1 MKIVIGSDHAG
12 LDLKEKVKKILPH
25 WNIVVEDI
33 GCFTPNSCDYPDFGA
48 QVAQRVSEGKNDKG
62 ILICNSG
69 IGMSMVAN
77 KFAKVRAAL
86 CYNAEAAQLSRSH
99 NDANILVLGSHFV
112 KEEALKEIL
121 SAFFDTPFES
131 GRHLRRIEKIERAPM
146 SFLKQT
152 DPEIHDA
159 IQKEILRQETSIEL
173 IASENFVSQAVMEAQ
188 GSVLTNKY
196 AEGYPAKRWYNGCE
210 NVDVVEQLAI
220 HRALRIFGAEGANV
234 QPHSGSQANM
244 AAYFALLNPGDT
256 VLAMSLDHGGHLT
269 HGNKFNFS
277 GRFYNF
283 VSYGVSK
290 QSEQLDYDE
299 IEKLAFIHKP
309 KMITAGA
316 SAYSRIILFDRLK
329 QIADKVGAL
338 LMVDMAHIAGL
349 VAAGLHPSPVPYSDI
364 VTTTTH
370 KTLRGPRGGLILFK
384 KQFEKAI
391 NAQIFPGIQGGPLE
405 HVIAAK
411 AVAFQEALQP
421 AFLEYQ
427 KQIIKNAQAMAGQL
441 SALGLRIIS
450 GGTDNH
456 MMLVDMSSQNTTGK
470 DAANALHEARITANK
485 NLIPFD
491 TQSSFVT
498 SGIRLGTPAV
508 TTRGMKEKEMEQ
520 IASWIVDVCRHR
532 ENKATLEKVS
542 VEVEALCKQFP
553 LYPNLS
559 KTF

>member
-1 MKIVIGSDHAG
+1 
-12 LDLKEKVKKILPH
+12 
-25 WNIVVEDI
+25 
-33 GCFTPNSCDYPDFGA
+33 
-48 QVAQRVSEGKNDKG
+48 
-62 ILICNSG
+62 
-69 IGMSMVAN
+69 
-77 KFAKVRAAL
+77 
-86 CYNAEAAQLSRSH
+86 
-99 NDANILVLGSHFV
+99 
-112 KEEALKEIL
+112 
-121 SAFFDTPFES
+121 
-131 GRHLRRIEKIERAPM
+131 M
-146 SFLKQT
+146 SFLKKV
-152 DPEIHDA
+152 DPEIDAA
-159 IQKEILRQETSIEL
+159 IQKEIIRQETSIEL

-188 GSVLTNKY
+188 GSVFTNKY

-210 NVDVVEQLAI
+210 HVDTVEQLAI
-220 HRALRIFGAEGANV
+220 QRAMRIFGAEGANV

-277 GRFYNF
+277 GRFFNF
-283 VSYGVSK
+283 VFYGVSK
-290 QSEQLDYDE
+290 ETEQLDYDE
-299 IEKLAFIHKP
+299 IERLAFAHKP

-316 SAYSRIILFDRLK
+316 SAYSRTLLFDRLK

-349 VAAGLHPSPVPYSDI
+349 VAAGCHPSPVPYSDI

-384 KQFEKAI
+384 KQYEKVI

-411 AVAFQEALQP
+411 AVAFQEAAQP

-427 KQIIKNAQAMAGQL
+427 KQVVKNAKAMADQL
-441 SALGLRIIS
+441 SSLGLRIVS

-456 MMLVDMSSQNTTGK
+456 LMLVDLSSQKKTGK
-470 DAANALHEARITANK
+470 ETANALHEARITANK

-491 TQSSFVT
+491 AQNSFIT

-508 TTRGMKEKEMEQ
+508 TTRGMQEKEMKQ
-520 IASWIVDVCRHR
+520 IASWIADICKNH
-532 ENKATLEKVS
+532 EDKTKIEKIAEAVT
-542 VEVEALCKQFP
+542 ALCKQFP
-553 LYPNLS
+553 LYPHLS
-559 KTF
+559 KNP